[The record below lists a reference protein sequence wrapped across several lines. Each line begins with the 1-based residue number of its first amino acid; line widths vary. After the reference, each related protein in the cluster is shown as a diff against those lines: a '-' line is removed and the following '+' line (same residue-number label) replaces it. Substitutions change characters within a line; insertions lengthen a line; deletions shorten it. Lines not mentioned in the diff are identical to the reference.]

1 IGATSSGE
9 IYNLHATILD
19 KNYENFQQRTCQPL
33 AIELAKMFSSSGL
46 IFILNNKINFF
57 FVLVDSGK
65 TGYIVDKKRI
75 QEIREKY
82 GKKYPDFLG
91 KDKNRSYKSESII
104 GQLYHN
110 ALYYINGQID
120 QLNQIFPQLNIN
132 DKQQTQSTQCSLVKQ
147 INTID
152 QQNVSINLVD
162 TSMQLHPGSPLSPI
176 QNSISINVLLFRK
189 KLIFKEYLL
198 QLDGIRVSL
207 DYEMQC
213 ETLY

>member
-33 AIELAKMFSSSGL
+33 AIELAKMFSSS
-46 IFILNNKINFF
+46 
-57 FVLVDSGK
+57 VDSGK

-198 QLDGIRVSL
+198 QLD
-207 DYEMQC
+207 
-213 ETLY
+213 